1 MNDATHL
8 LIHRYLPG
16 SGPQP
21 PSEEFDA
28 EMLQWESLDAQ
39 LRSEDILISAYA
51 LQDRGLVCTQEST
64 AEIETDKEIVF
75 AVHAIKVSGE
85 LQAQEIARR
94 MPHLSYGSV
103 EIRPLMN

>member
-1 MNDATHL
+1 MNIATHL

-51 LQDRGLVCTQEST
+51 LQDRGSVCSQETNSELDT
-64 AEIETDKEIVF
+64 EAEIVF
-75 AVHAIKVSGE
+75 AVHAIKVSDE
-85 LQAQEIARR
+85 AQAQEIARR
-94 MPHLSYGSV
+94 MPHLPYGSV
-103 EIRPLMN
+103 EIRPLME